1 MRAVVMDSLPDSSK
15 PAGQGRRGALDP
27 GARALAF
34 VLFAVVM
41 LVAYRASLER
51 RTYVD
56 YYGIVSRT
64 IPAANAG
71 YPFHVYRGE
80 DEPPERYTGPNDY
93 GEAILM
99 SARSVVGRALLG
111 DGYMVNSRHMYQN
124 LLAVF
129 LVTALVFLL
138 PGTPLVI
145 SLGGVAALCLA
156 IVGGPMGF
164 STSRLWG
171 VAYTALLVG
180 MLAAVAYHPKKHAWQ
195 FVPVSA
201 LSLLVGFS
209 TFLRGESIGIMLVT
223 SAALAVS
230 GLFIGGVAFFTTG
243 DKKGAGRFVG
253 SVLLVVVILQ
263 AGRFVVRQGVRGM
276 YALAWHIPFG
286 ETVIVRHGAG
296 HPLYTALGY
305 IANPY
310 NIAWSDPV
318 GAIHGRLIDPEKK
331 PFDSAYQEMM
341 QQEWRRVVLESP
353 WLLLKNAGVKLAYLH
368 RLLDGQQ
375 AAYEPRFQFSN
386 QPVYL
391 AVLYKLGLA
400 VLVLGFVAVVAYRR
414 KPESLFV
421 YVVFVGVVVG
431 AFFTPLLV
439 HPDYAAGPQGA
450 ILVVVLVMPAALAVS
465 FGSEHDMWG
474 HLPEEQ
480 RRRITTRSVVYGVA
494 LAVVAAAGA
503 LAAVQVRAVRYR
515 AELDEVA
522 HGDPLRQMGEMG
534 TGYEHLFNDLS
545 EEQKGQIVARLLES
559 DDGRVAVVE
568 TGPEE
573 NSDVFRPVL
582 AVLSK
587 NQLHL
592 IAWYGSYAGPE
603 PQFQANVH
611 TYVWLKYSGCGYKNV
626 QAKYWINDRHW
637 DGSTRMITY
646 PLERGSVEPGLVD
659 DIRLSFELQALEPLD
674 ESQRITYRSL
684 TATQKARLEAADCAL
699 AVGD

>member
-1 MRAVVMDSLPDSSK
+1 MGV
-15 PAGQGRRGALDP
+15 
-27 GARALAF
+27 RALAF
-34 VLFAVVM
+34 ALFAVVM
-41 LVAYRASLER
+41 LVTYRASLER
-51 RTYVD
+51 RTYAD

-64 IPAANAG
+64 IQAANAG

-111 DGYMVNSRHMYQN
+111 EGYTVSSRHMYQN
-124 LLAVF
+124 LLVAF
-129 LVTALVFLL
+129 LLTALVFLL

-171 VAYTALLVG
+171 VAYTALLLA
-180 MLAAVAYHPKKHAWQ
+180 MLAAVAYHPQKRVWQ
-195 FVPVSA
+195 FVSISA
-201 LSLLVGFS
+201 LSLLASFS
-209 TFLRGESIGIMLVT
+209 TFLRGESVGIILAV
-223 SAALAVS
+223 SAALAAS
-230 GLFIGGVAFFTTG
+230 ALLIGGVAFSTTG
-243 DKKGAGRFVG
+243 DKKAARQFIGN
-253 SVLLVVVILQ
+253 VLLVVLIIQ
-263 AGRFVVRQGVRGM
+263 AGRFVVKQGVRGI

-296 HPLYTALGY
+296 HPLYIALGY

-331 PFDSAYQEMM
+331 PFDGPYQEMM

-353 WLLLKNAGVKLAYLH
+353 WLLFKNAGVKLAYLH
-368 RLLDGQQ
+368 RLLDGRQE
-375 AAYEPRFQFSN
+375 AYEPRFQFSN
-386 QPVYL
+386 QPVHL
-391 AVLYKLGLA
+391 AVLYKLSLA
-400 VLVLGFVAVVAYRR
+400 LLVLGFVAVMAYRR

-421 YVVFVGVVVG
+421 YVVFVGIVVG
-431 AFFTPLLV
+431 AFITPLLV
-439 HPDYAAGPQGA
+439 YPDYAAGPQGA

-465 FGSEHDMWG
+465 FGSEHDIWG

-480 RRRITTRSVVYGVA
+480 RCRITYRSVAYGVA
-494 LAVVAAAGA
+494 LVVVVMAGV
-503 LAAVQVRAVRYR
+503 LVAVQVRAARYR

-522 HGDPLRQMGEMG
+522 HGDPLRQIGEMG
-534 TGYEHLFNDLS
+534 AGYEHLFNDLS
-545 EEQKGQIVARLLES
+545 EEQKGQIIARLLES
-559 DDGRVAVVE
+559 DDSRVAVVE
-568 TGPEE
+568 AGSEG

-592 IAWYGSYAGPE
+592 IAWYGSYPGPE
-603 PQFQANVH
+603 PQYQANVH
-611 TYVWLKYSGCGYKNV
+611 TYVWFRYSGCGYQNAKT
-626 QAKYWINDRHW
+626 KYWINDRHW

-646 PLERGSVEPGLVD
+646 PLERGGVEPGLVD
-659 DIRLSFELQALEPLD
+659 DIRLSFELYTVEPPD
-674 ESQRITYRSL
+674 ESKQMTYRSL
-684 TATQKARLEAADCAL
+684 TDTQKARLEGADCAL